1 MISANLTN
9 SIRKEVY
16 KRDDYMC
23 ALCGSNRQLQ
33 IHHVVKRSQGGTN
46 SMHNLITLCS
56 VCHANAHNNMMNLC
70 PCTFEDVQQSIIEY
84 LADYYLEVYK
94 PDWLP

>member
-9 SIRKEVY
+9 TTRKEIY

-56 VCHANAHNNMMNLC
+56 TCHANAHNQMMNIC
-70 PCTFEDVQQSIIEY
+70 PHSFEVVQQHIVEY
-84 LADYYLEVYK
+84 LADYYADEFD
-94 PDWLP
+94 PDW